1 MHARHRRRHTSSPPS
16 RTATTTTH
24 RHHHQVNL
32 TPGATLGCDTPGWFR
47 LCFAARPV
55 HEAFA
60 AAERVVSYLR
70 CPGGRFV
77 SGFWKVAAPAAIP
90 SKATLHRTF
99 EAQCAR
105 LSAERRAEAG
115 GFRLLDLGCGNGNVT
130 ASLAGRHGAA
140 VVVGV
145 DINAAAIASAAL
157 AHGTV
162 ASGAQWFV
170 GDCRTVQ
177 VASGGG
183 GGHDVVLLQL
193 MISVIGDRKDRL
205 LLLANAARHLAPG
218 GVVLLSASADSA
230 DVSADYRQRYLEDEP
245 LTG

>member
-1 MHARHRRRHTSSPPS
+1 MHHR
-16 RTATTTTH
+16 
-24 RHHHQVNL
+24 HHQVNL

-55 HEAFA
+55 DEAFG

-77 SGFWKVAAPAAIP
+77 SGFWKVAAPSDIP

-105 LSAERRAEAG
+105 LCAERRGEPG
-115 GFRLLDLGCGNGNVT
+115 GLRLLDLGCGNGNVT

-145 DINAAAIASAAL
+145 DINAAAIGFAAL

-162 ASGAQWFV
+162 ASDAKWIF

-177 VASGGG
+177 VDGGAG
-183 GGHDVVLLQL
+183 VYDVVLLQL